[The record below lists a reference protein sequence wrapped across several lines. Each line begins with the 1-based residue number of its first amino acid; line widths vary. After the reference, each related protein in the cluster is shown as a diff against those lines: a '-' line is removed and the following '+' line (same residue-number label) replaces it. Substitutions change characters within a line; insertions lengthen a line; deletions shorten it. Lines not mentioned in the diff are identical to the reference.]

1 MIPPRAH
8 MALAVDGG
16 GIKGLLVARALMALE
31 RELGVERLI
40 EHPALNILAG
50 TSTGSLVTGGI
61 AVGMTAAEI
70 ADLYIQAG
78 QRVFPPLFPAWV
90 PAGIRSLLRIA
101 IGLTRPSLYPNEPLK
116 ELIRNIIGEK
126 TGNPDLTMA
135 DLRKRLRPDQALVVT
150 VADINERRT
159 HFVKSYKDNDAGWPV
174 WEALLTSA
182 SEPTALP
189 VVQRQDRYYSDGGLG
204 SFGNPAYVAA
214 REAVDWQGYPPG
226 EVSVFSFGVGW
237 LNDVNFQRANGIPAR
252 WNVVDWAKNAPLIM
266 LGDGIRA
273 QSLDIIADFITGQG
287 QGMDFRRFQLELQ
300 DDIAPDDSSPA
311 AIARLIQLGDELGKR
326 VLNDQHA
333 LGTDPNFD
341 PEGLRSA
348 QERYEKSIRDA
359 RL

>member
-1 MIPPRAH
+1 
-8 MALAVDGG
+8 
-16 GIKGLLVARALMALE
+16 
-31 RELGVERLI
+31 
-40 EHPALNILAG
+40 
-50 TSTGSLVTGGI
+50 
-61 AVGMTAAEI
+61 MTAAEI

-90 PAGIRSLLRIA
+90 PPGIQSLLRIA
-101 IGLTRPSLYPNEPLK
+101 IGLTRPSLRSNEPLK
-116 ELIRNIIGEK
+116 QLIRDKIAEK

-150 VADINERRT
+150 VMDINERRT
-159 HFVKSYKDNDAGWPV
+159 HFVKSYKDNDAGWLV
-174 WEALLTSA
+174 WEALLASSSA
-182 SEPTALP
+182 PTVLP
-189 VVQRQDRYYSDGGLG
+189 VVQRQGRYYSDGGLG

-214 REAVDWQGYPPG
+214 REAVEWQGYSPG
-226 EVSVFSFGVGW
+226 EVSVFSFGSGW
-237 LNDVNFQRANGIPAR
+237 LNDVKFQRANGVPAR

-273 QSLDIIADFITGQG
+273 QSLDIITDFIVGKG

-300 DDIAPDDSSPA
+300 QDIALDDSSPA
-311 AIARLIQLGDELGKR
+311 AIARMIELGDELGQR

-333 LGTDPNFD
+333 LGPDPNFD

-348 QERYEKSIRDA
+348 LERYEKSIQEN